1 MSCIIEEGASNMLGE
16 SKMKIMKVRFELN
29 GRKVEANT
37 SPYTSLTVMLRDE
50 LVIKSVKIGCEHGEC
65 GACTIL
71 VNGLP
76 MTSCIILAPQVE
88 GQHITT
94 LEGLEHNPL
103 MIDLRQAFIENG
115 AIQCGFCTPGMLISS
130 YALLRDNPSP
140 TQEEVKMG
148 IEGNICRCT
157 GYIKI
162 IEAVLDAAER
172 ITSER
177 TEDN

>member
-1 MSCIIEEGASNMLGE
+1 MLGE
-16 SKMKIMKVRFELN
+16 NEVNTMKVRFELN
-29 GRKVEANT
+29 GKKVEAET
-37 SPYTSLTVMLRDE
+37 TPYTSLLDMIRDE
-50 LVIKSVKIGCEHGEC
+50 LGIKSVKKGCESGEC
-65 GACTIL
+65 GACTVL

-76 MTSCIILAPQVE
+76 MTSCIILSPQVE

-103 MIDLRQAFIENG
+103 MIDLRQAFIDNG

-130 YALLRDNPSP
+130 YALLRDNPHPSP
-140 TQEEVKMG
+140 EEVKIG

-157 GYIKI
+157 GFTKI

-172 ITSER
+172 VAPE
-177 TEDN
+177 

>member
-1 MSCIIEEGASNMLGE
+1 MPCITEAGITDINGE
-16 SKMKIMKVRFELN
+16 DEVSAMKVKFELN
-29 GRKVEANT
+29 SRKVEVET
-37 SPYTSLTVMLRDE
+37 TPYTSLTDMLRDE
-50 LVIKSVKIGCEHGEC
+50 LGVKSVKKGCEHGEC

-71 VNGLP
+71 INGLP
-76 MTSCIILAPQVE
+76 MTSCIILAPQAE
-88 GQHITT
+88 GAHITT

-115 AIQCGFCTPGMLISS
+115 AVQCGFCTPGMLISS

-140 TQEEVKMG
+140 SEEEVKIG

-157 GYIKI
+157 GFTKI

-172 ITSER
+172 IAPE
-177 TEDN
+177 

>member
-1 MSCIIEEGASNMLGE
+1 
-16 SKMKIMKVRFELN
+16 MKIRFELN
-29 GRKVEANT
+29 GRKIEAEVN
-37 SPYTSLTVMLRDE
+37 PYTSLTDLLREE
-50 LVIKSVKIGCEHGEC
+50 LGVKSVKKGCEHGEC

-76 MTSCIILAPQVE
+76 MTSCIILAPQAE
-88 GQHITT
+88 EQHITT
-94 LEGLEHNPL
+94 LEGLENNPL

-130 YALLRDNPSP
+130 YALLRDNPKPSI
-140 TQEEVKMG
+140 EDVKIG

-157 GYIKI
+157 GFTKI

-172 ITSER
+172 IAPE
-177 TEDN
+177 

>member
-1 MSCIIEEGASNMLGE
+1 VPGE
-16 SKMKIMKVRFELN
+16 AEVKTMEVNFKLN
-29 GRKVEANT
+29 GEKATVEV
-37 SPYTSLTVMLRDE
+37 SPYTTLIDMLRDE
-50 LVIKSVKIGCEHGEC
+50 LGIQSVKKGCEHGEC
-65 GACTIL
+65 GACTLL

-88 GQHITT
+88 GKHITT
-94 LEGLEHNPL
+94 LEGLEHKAL

-130 YALLRDNPSP
+130 YALLRDNPNPSP
-140 TQEEVKMG
+140 DEVKLG

-157 GYIKI
+157 GFTKI

-172 ITSER
+172 IAVE
-177 TEDN
+177 

>member
-1 MSCIIEEGASNMLGE
+1 MLGE
-16 SKMKIMKVRFELN
+16 DEVKTMKVNFELN
-29 GRKVEANT
+29 GKKVTADVT
-37 SPYTSLTVMLRDE
+37 PYTTLTDMLRED
-50 LVIKSVKIGCEHGEC
+50 LGIQSVKKGCEHGEC
-65 GACTIL
+65 GACTVL

-88 GQHITT
+88 GKYVTT
-94 LEGLEHNPL
+94 LEGLEYKAL

-130 YALLRDNPSP
+130 YALLRDNKHPSP
-140 TQEEVKMG
+140 EEVKLG

-157 GYIKI
+157 GFTKI

-172 ITSER
+172 IAIE
-177 TEDN
+177 